1 MKNENTKSVLEWICK
16 DAESQ
21 TKEEKYGGCLLMKYS
36 EALFNP
42 NISWADLVGMVRIP
56 DRLYKYQSFYSG
68 ESVENKF
75 WKNNL
80 QGEFHL
86 SLGCEF
92 EDTNDCRP
100 YINKGEIEEYL
111 IDFFKSGMHLPKE
124 EINRAVQEFKEAFD
138 EGIVQKIVNN
148 YQSNIRIGCFTDSFR
163 NKKMWMKYGNNATGF
178 CIEYNTHKAELFM
191 LSTLPV
197 LYTGKAYDLS
207 MNYAYSL
214 LVECCR
220 LAKKRSMEEQSQ
232 IYKDIYKKIIK
243 TAYIPLFLKS
253 EKEWSFEHEYRMF
266 ILKNRNTPNG
276 ILKMEEVL
284 DENYNIDLSRSIN
297 AVYLGNNFDQNKSAH
312 KLYDMIMEIR
322 DKMKGNPFN
331 IYKIN
336 RQEQAEKQI

>member
-1 MKNENTKSVLEWICK
+1 
-16 DAESQ
+16 
-21 TKEEKYGGCLLMKYS
+21 MKYS
-36 EALFNP
+36 DVLFNP
-42 NISWADLVGMVRIP
+42 NISWAELVDRARIP
-56 DRLYKYQSFYSG
+56 DRLYKYQSFYFS

-100 YINKGEIEEYL
+100 YINKGKVEEYL
-111 IDFFKSGMHLPKE
+111 IDFFKSGMHLTKE
-124 EINRAVQEFKEAFD
+124 EINHVVQEFREAFD
-138 EGIVQKIVNN
+138 EDTAQNIVNN
-148 YQSNIRIGCFTDSFR
+148 YQSKIRIGCFTDSFR

-197 LYTGKAYDLS
+197 LYTGKPYDLS

-214 LVECCR
+214 LLECCR
-220 LAKKRSMEEQSQ
+220 RAKNRSMEEQSQ
-232 IYKDIYKKIIK
+232 IYNDIYKKIIK
-243 TAYIPLFLKS
+243 TAYIPLFLKA
-253 EKEWSFEHEYRMF
+253 EKEWSFEREYRMF
-266 ILKNRNTPNG
+266 ILKNRNTPKG
-276 ILKMEEVL
+276 RLKMEEVL

-297 AVYLGNNFDQNKSAH
+297 AVYLGNNFEQNKCAH
-312 KLYDMIMEIR
+312 KLYDTIMEIR
-322 DKMKGNPFN
+322 EEMQGNPFS

-336 RQEQAEKQI
+336 GQGQAEKQI